1 MIPKKHALAIA
12 LTALV
17 ASCQTTADVPT
28 DLGGTTVLFYN
39 QAHGV
44 QVEYYTKNGRSY
56 LWYPG
61 NSRSLAGKWKKE
73 MDGKL
78 ICFSYPSN
86 SYNPVTKER
95 GGDWKCR
102 LTRNFERHVTQTC
115 KGDVF
120 RLASGKIPFVLK
132 KGRSQLNDL
141 KKTCS

>member
-1 MIPKKHALAIA
+1 MFPKIHALTIA

-17 ASCQTTADVPT
+17 AGCQTTTDVPA

-44 QVEYYTKNGRSY
+44 QVEYYSKNGRSY

-61 NSRSLAGKWKKE
+61 NPRSLQGKWKKK

-78 ICFSYPSN
+78 ICFSYPSY

-102 LTRNFERHVTQTC
+102 LTRDFERNVTQAC
-115 KGDVF
+115 GGDVF

-132 KGRSQLNDL
+132 KSRSQLNDL